1 MDPAADRRRRRHD
14 ETRQEIL
21 KLAVELMGEDG
32 VAGLSLGEVARRLGV
47 RTPSLYTY
55 FESKGALYDELF
67 RRGWQACL
75 EAVSAHRAQLG
86 PISADTDA
94 VARAIELHGSFIRWA
109 LANPELSQLMMTR
122 PVPRWQP
129 SAEAYA
135 PSVELMAGLADEL
148 RLLRDH
154 GLLAANTD
162 LDELT
167 QNIATVGTGVIL
179 RQLAN
184 EPGAPYGDAAVSR
197 HFPALLTALITAHLP
212 GRTKP

>member
-1 MDPAADRRRRRHD
+1 MDSPTHRRRRRHD
-14 ETRQEIL
+14 ETREEIVA
-21 KLAVELMGEDG
+21 LAVEIMAEDG

-67 RRGWQACL
+67 RRGWEACL
-75 EAVSAHRAQLG
+75 EAVSAHRAHLG
-86 PISADTDA
+86 PIAADTDA
-94 VARAIELHGSFIRWA
+94 VERAIELHGSFIRWA

-129 SAEAYA
+129 SPEAYA
-135 PSVELMAGLADEL
+135 PSVELMASLADEL

-154 GLLAANTD
+154 GCLAADAD

-179 RQLAN
+179 RHLAN
-184 EPGAPYGDAAVSR
+184 EPGAAYGDAAVSR

-212 GRTKP
+212 GRTQP